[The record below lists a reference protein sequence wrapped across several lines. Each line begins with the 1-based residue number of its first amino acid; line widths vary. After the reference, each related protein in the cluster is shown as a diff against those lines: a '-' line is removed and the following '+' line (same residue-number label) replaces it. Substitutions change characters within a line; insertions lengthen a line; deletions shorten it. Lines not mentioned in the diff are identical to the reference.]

1 MHHGLHAVHDHDTDP
16 QDIRNM
22 GGLAKKMPVTFV
34 TFLVATLAISGV
46 PLFSAFLSK
55 DEILAGAWAF
65 GGLRGDIAVMIPW
78 IGFIVA
84 AMTAF
89 YMFRVVILTF
99 LGESKRPDI
108 FAHIHES
115 PMTMKVPIIVLAALS
130 IWVFYSMNP
139 FSGPD
144 GWFVKSVQTPV
155 TVTGNYWY
163 QFDHDGGHEAM
174 QESGHET
181 AATHGGE
188 DVAHET
194 AATHVGQQTLAH
206 ATHDAHIPAMVTSLV
221 LAFAGIG
228 FAFAMYRRRM
238 IDPDKLAARVK
249 PLHTFLMNKWYF
261 DEIYEKWVVLPALH
275 SVSRAMNWFDT
286 RIVDGA
292 VNGAA
297 SLTQLQS
304 RISGLFDKWVVDG
317 AVNLLAYTV
326 GFAGVL
332 LKKTQ
337 SGKIQA
343 YIAFVITGVMVLFY
357 VLK

>member
-1 MHHGLHAVHDHDTDP
+1 
-16 QDIRNM
+16 
-22 GGLAKKMPVTFV
+22 
-34 TFLVATLAISGV
+34 
-46 PLFSAFLSK
+46 
-55 DEILAGAWAF
+55 
-65 GGLRGDIAVMIPW
+65 
-78 IGFIVA
+78 
-84 AMTAF
+84 
-89 YMFRVVILTF
+89 
-99 LGESKRPDI
+99 
-108 FAHIHES
+108 
-115 PMTMKVPIIVLAALS
+115 
-130 IWVFYSMNP
+130 
-139 FSGPD
+139 
-144 GWFVKSVQTPV
+144 
-155 TVTGNYWY
+155 
-163 QFDHDGGHEAM
+163 
-174 QESGHET
+174 
-181 AATHGGE
+181 
-188 DVAHET
+188 
-194 AATHVGQQTLAH
+194 
-206 ATHDAHIPAMVTSLV
+206 
-221 LAFAGIG
+221 
-228 FAFAMYRRRM
+228 
-238 IDPDKLAARVK
+238 
-249 PLHTFLMNKWYF
+249 MNKWYF